1 MTIPVTCER
10 VFADIIYLICNQIKS
25 EVVDGKPLLILDKEE
40 NPEWPISHLKLQN
53 GQGRDSYGR
62 GTYDVEKVAG
72 GI

>member
-10 VFADIIYLICNQIKS
+10 VFADIIYLICNRIKS
-25 EVVDGKPLLILDKEE
+25 EVVDGKPLLILNKEE

-53 GQGRDSYGR
+53 GQGADVHER
-62 GTYDVEKVAG
+62 GTCDIEGIAG